1 MRGKKYVSNACLN
14 CRRRKVKCDG
24 NQECS
29 NCLTSKLVCIYNAN
43 ADMRR
48 ISAKKA
54 ITGLEARVAQLEGV
68 LREENIEQPPH
79 PFPTSPVNPATT
91 NEFGVSPS
99 GTESYSDMGETNDV
113 SQTTIVAI
121 APVSNDTESIASASH
136 DVPTLPLSSPT
147 RQPSK
152 GIEESDCPSENGMPL
167 PYQSNNET
175 AVDPFLLLHSMQPPT
190 TQLEMSPVNQLCAV
204 ENLAED
210 CKITSLLSAR
220 MGSLRIA
227 EDGGLRYYGPTS
239 NLHVHQDG
247 FQSLSRSTIRNVE
260 REGLQALERLGLNHE
275 IPVALEIHLAKLYF
289 TWEDPAIHV
298 VDEETFFHEK
308 RQWTLQDKP
317 SSYYSETLNN
327 AICAV
332 GASLAAGEPMN
343 VPEPAADFFLSRAK
357 ALLDIEMDSPTVATV
372 QALVVMS
379 ASEAAFTRD
388 SRGWLYSG
396 MAARLSAD
404 LGLHLDMTRHRSSG
418 LLSQRD
424 QEIRQMTFWGV
435 FTHEHMWSLYVGR
448 PWGMGIENVTV
459 PQPNSRLDEIE
470 RRIWKPYPSVG
481 SHAAVSENGVPFP
494 LHTCTAAIITLCEF
508 MRRIN
513 TTLYSDTMIGI
524 EALVQFLAGT
534 KQELWNWHENLGT
547 SMCIDDSSSS
557 NVHAPAVLQL
567 HMQFHATIILLHRPY
582 LSNQLKQRADMLGSL
597 AYRAA
602 LHDVAVDCVS
612 AAHQISEILRCYQ
625 RQHSLRRTNI
635 QIVHIILTAA
645 LIFLHDICT
654 REYTE
659 SRVSLR
665 DLQFCCHALGEIG
678 QCYGNAT
685 RALEV
690 IILVKSEWQRL
701 AMTAQTRTS
710 KLKRPSVSTGLHY
723 DSDGDDRPRR
733 RNRTSSF
740 ATDSFDSPGNMMPP
754 PLLSTS
760 DAYQILLNSNGETP
774 NMALPKIADEFHDIW
789 TFSDKSH
796 FSLQDMALPM
806 DWFDQSL
813 EDNPTVAAD
822 ITDQDNLSKQNRTND
837 NRCRMAQSH
846 SCRIV
851 KAGVSRRR
859 AARACLSCRKRK
871 VRASHG
877 SDSRFN
883 GQASS
888 VDASNSKV
896 LDAVNALNDGD
907 PVYDLAFLNHCDVG
921 ENVPR
926 HSNERE
932 SSPGVGSGLQ
942 EKARSCQ
949 HTSPTS
955 SSHWDELDAE
965 DIYSDPRHLHLN
977 ECFRIPAQ
985 PMLHEFFRHYFLY
998 VHPMLPILNE
1008 GDFWDRVSLAET
1020 LGSDDQTPPVPPV
1033 LLQAMLFASC
1043 SFLSEDIIG
1052 LLGYNSIRSAKAALY
1067 KKSKLLYHSAIQ
1079 YDHVVMAQ
1087 SCLLLTYWCPSLGFG
1102 GMTANS
1108 KWLSLAIHHAKM
1120 AKAEDYSKSTCG
1132 NGSTMIKQRKKQN
1145 VLKRLWW
1152 CCVIRDRIMPLC
1164 VRRSIQIGRGDF
1176 DFIHNTPLCDE
1187 DLSIEVENS
1196 RVYDANAKRSL
1207 ISIMASMVEL
1217 CITLTD
1223 VLDLVYPANDPSVSD
1238 AQPSSK
1244 RLMQIHEY
1252 KRVLEDWA
1260 TRSTM
1265 SSPTVFA
1272 DQCNQ
1277 QHDSSSDSDSTVL
1290 FANLLQIYYHSAHVA
1305 LCNYELRFAVIST
1318 FLTPRGNASA
1328 ELGTIDNVRM
1338 ELWSASIAITK
1349 CLDQLLQLRLAR
1361 WLPSSAVGCTALPL
1375 ALHLLDIKLLPPSP
1389 AYATDQRAQ
1398 KQDRLNILI
1407 QAMKEYHPKY
1417 DGVDWISKTIRYF
1430 MDIPKGD
1437 QTCSVSIIDTTCN
1450 LTVPADTLVEPV
1462 IPGHELMNFPT
1473 VAFLITHQKSGTQLL
1488 FDLGCRKDFWNLPQP
1503 IAETIDLRV
1512 PGIKV
1517 EKSLVEI
1524 LLEGEVDVSNIKAA
1538 IISHHHYDHMGD
1550 PTTFP
1555 STMALIVGPGF
1566 SENFLPG
1573 YPAKKE
1579 SPAFEAAFSGRTV
1592 REVSFS
1598 AGLVVAGYLAVDY
1611 FADGSLY
1618 ILETPGHA
1626 IGHLSALVRTTPDTF
1641 VFLGG
1646 DICHFGGAF
1655 RPTQYVPMPS
1665 MLSSS
1670 DLACQNRH
1678 AAFVA
1683 CSRFT
1688 VCHPDPENSRTS
1700 PFYKPCSRSDSWYID
1715 PSLANKSIGLLAELD
1730 ANDKVLVLIA
1740 HDPSVMGA
1748 ITFFPDG
1755 PLNGWHEAGWK
1766 QKLRWGFLDELP
1778 VKGKPAKCLVDGTY
1792 MGGSLVKTLDGHR
1805 C

>member
-24 NQECS
+24 NEECS
-29 NCLTSKLVCIYNAN
+29 NCLTSKLVCIYNVN
-43 ADMRR
+43 ADMRSR

-79 PFPTSPVNPATT
+79 PFPASPVNPAGM
-91 NEFGVSPS
+91 NDSGLSPPE
-99 GTESYSDMGETNDV
+99 TESYGDMGEANDV
-113 SQTTIVAI
+113 PQTKSATTVR
-121 APVSNDTESIASASH
+121 VNNDTESPASVSH
-136 DVPTLPLSSPT
+136 DMPALPLSSPP
-147 RQPSK
+147 REPNK
-152 GIEESDCPSENGMPL
+152 VPEESDFPPENGRRL
-167 PYQSNNET
+167 PSPYYQSNNET
-175 AVDPFLLLHSMQPPT
+175 PAEQFLLLHSLEPPN
-190 TQLEMSPVNQLCAV
+190 TQLDMSPVNQVCR
-204 ENLAED
+204 AEPLEEG

-260 REGLQALERLGLNHE
+260 REGMQALERLGLNQE
-275 IPVALEIHLAKLYF
+275 VPVALEIHLAKLYF

-308 RQWTLQDKP
+308 RQWTLQETP

-327 AICAV
+327 AICAI

-396 MAARLSAD
+396 K
-404 LGLHLDMTRHRSSG
+404 
-418 LLSQRD
+418 
-424 QEIRQMTFWGV
+424 I
-435 FTHEHMWSLYVGR
+435 MWSLYVGR
-448 PWGMGIENVTV
+448 PWGMGIQNVTV

-470 RRIWKPYPSVG
+470 RRMWKPYPSAG
-481 SHAAVSENGVPFP
+481 SHAAVSENGIFFP
-494 LHTCTAAIITLCEF
+494 LHACTAAIITLCEF

-513 TTLYSDTMIGI
+513 TTLYCDTMIGI
-524 EALVQFLAGT
+524 EALVQFFTVT
-534 KQELWNWHENLGT
+534 KQELLNWHENLET
-547 SMCIDDSSSS
+547 SMSIDHSSSTS
-557 NVHAPAVLQL
+557 VHAPAVLQL
-567 HMQFHATIILLHRPY
+567 HMQFYATIILLHRPY

-597 AYRAA
+597 ADREA
-602 LHDVAVDCVS
+602 LRNVAVDCVS

-645 LIFLHDICT
+645 LIFLHAICT

-690 IILVKSEWQRL
+690 IILVKSEWQRM
-701 AMTAQTRTS
+701 ASTSQARTS
-710 KLKRPSVSTGLHY
+710 KLKRPSVSAGLHY
-723 DSDGDDRPRR
+723 DSDDGDSRPRQ

-740 ATDSFDSPGNMMPP
+740 ATDSFDSPSNMMPP

-760 DAYQILLNSNGETP
+760 DAYQMLLNSHGEAP
-774 NMALPKIADEFHDIW
+774 NIAIPKTTDEFHDLW
-789 TFSDKSH
+789 AFSDKSH
-796 FSLQDMALPM
+796 FSLNDLALPM
-806 DWFDQSL
+806 DWFDPSL
-813 EDNPTVAAD
+813 EGNSIAAAD
-822 ITDQDNLSKQNRTND
+822 ITHQETLALNNGIACSISLGTLEESFIQDTYRIHRSTEMACGTKTDQVAYHVSND
-837 NRCRMAQSH
+837 TFSGRD
-846 SCRIV
+846 
-851 KAGVSRRR
+851 VST
-859 AARACLSCRKRK
+859 
-871 VRASHG
+871 
-877 SDSRFN
+877 D
-883 GQASS
+883 ASS
-888 VDASNSKV
+888 PKA
-896 LDAVNALNDGD
+896 LDDVESLDDGATVN
-907 PVYDLAFLNHCDVG
+907 DLALLHHF
-921 ENVPR
+921 NVSGNIPR
-926 HSNERE
+926 HASETE
-932 SSPGVGSGLQ
+932 SPPRVEIRLRKQAESYQRNSLASG
-942 EKARSCQ
+942 
-949 HTSPTS
+949 
-955 SSHWDELDAE
+955 SHWNELHTE
-965 DIYSDPRHLHLN
+965 DIYSDPEHLHLN
-977 ECFRIPAQ
+977 GCFHVPVQ
-985 PMLHEFFRHYFLY
+985 PILHNFFRHYFLY

-1008 GDFWDRVSLAET
+1008 GDFWDKISLAET
-1020 LGSDDQTPPVPPV
+1020 LGDSTRIPVVPPV

-1043 SFLSEDIIG
+1043 SFLSEDIIQS
-1052 LLGYNSIRSAKAALY
+1052 LGFGSIRSAKAALY
-1067 KKSKLLYHSAIQ
+1067 RKSKARSHPR
-1079 YDHVVMAQ
+1079 VMAQ
-1087 SCLLLTYWCPSLGFG
+1087 TCLLLTYWCPSLGSG
-1102 GMTANS
+1102 GKTANS
-1108 KWLSLAIHHAKM
+1108 KWLGLAVHHARM
-1120 AKAEDYSKSTCG
+1120 AKADDYSKMSCLD
-1132 NGSTMIKQRKKQN
+1132 GSALIEQLKRQN
-1145 VLKRLWW
+1145 ILKRLWW

-1164 VRRSIQIGRGDF
+1164 VRRSIQIGREDF
-1176 DFIHNTPLCDE
+1176 DFHHTTPLCDE
-1187 DLSIEVENS
+1187 DLSSEVESS

-1207 ISIMASMVEL
+1207 ISIMALMVKL
-1217 CITLTD
+1217 CVILTD
-1223 VLDLVYPANDPSVSD
+1223 VLALVYPKNDSSVSD
-1238 AQPSSK
+1238 AQCSSK

-1260 TRSTM
+1260 SRSAM
-1265 SSPTVFA
+1265 SFPTVFA
-1272 DQCNQ
+1272 VQCNQ
-1277 QHDSSSDSDSTVL
+1277 EHDYLGGSNSTVL
-1290 FANLLQIYYHSAHVA
+1290 FAHMLQIYYHSSHVA

-1318 FLTPRGNASA
+1318 ILAPRGNTSA
-1328 ELGTIDNVRM
+1328 QLGTIDNVRM
-1338 ELWSASIAITK
+1338 ELWSASIAITE

-1375 ALHLLDIKLLPPSP
+1375 ALHLLDIKLLPTSP
-1389 AYATDQRAQ
+1389 ACASTQRAQ
-1398 KQDRLNILI
+1398 KQGRLNILI

-1473 VAFLITHQKSGTQLL
+1473 VAFLITHQKSRKQLL

-1503 IAETIDLRV
+1503 IAQTIDLKV

-1517 EKSLVEI
+1517 EKSLIDI
-1524 LLEGEVDVSNIKAA
+1524 LLDGQVDISNIEAA

-1566 SENFLPG
+1566 SKNFLPG
-1573 YPAKKE
+1573 YPTKKE
-1579 SPAFEAAFSGRTV
+1579 SPAFEAAFSGRTIK
-1592 REVSFS
+1592 EVSFS
-1598 AGLVVAGYLAVDY
+1598 TDLIVAGYLAVDY

-1626 IGHLSALVRTTPDTF
+1626 IGHLSALVRTTSDTF

-1655 RPTQYVPMPS
+1655 RPTKYVPMPS

-1670 DLACQNRH
+1670 ELADHKRH

-1683 CSRFT
+1683 CSQFT
-1688 VCHPDPENSRTS
+1688 ACHPHPENARTS
-1700 PFYKPCSRSDSWYID
+1700 PFYKPCSRSDSWYIN

-1755 PLNGWHEAGWK
+1755 PLNGWYRAGWK

-1778 VKGKPAKCLVDGTY
+1778 VDGKPGKYLVDGTY
-1792 MGGSLVKTLDGHR
+1792 MDGSLIKTLDGHK